1 MTPNIPLS
9 QFDKPH
15 RLKTGRNTTA
25 TALYVLGKGGTMTS
39 KRWETVAAGHD
50 ETVSDANVIDENHA
64 IEVVRAVSD

>member
-1 MTPNIPLS
+1 
-9 QFDKPH
+9 
-15 RLKTGRNTTA
+15 
-25 TALYVLGKGGTMTS
+25 MTS